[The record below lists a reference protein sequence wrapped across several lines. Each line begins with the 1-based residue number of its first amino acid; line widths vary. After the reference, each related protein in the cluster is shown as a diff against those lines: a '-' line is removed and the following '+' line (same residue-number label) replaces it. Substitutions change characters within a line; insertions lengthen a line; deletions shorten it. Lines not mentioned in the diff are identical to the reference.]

1 MVDECVKRKLGEIKS
16 LVEETLAE
24 KGDNGIIIKPKKGN
38 DNQNNN
44 DKKNYELSQQ
54 QQQQQQQ

>member
-16 LVEETLAE
+16 LVEETLVE
-24 KGDNGIIIKPKKGN
+24 KGDNGIMIKPKGN

-44 DKKNYELSQQ
+44 DKKKYELSQQ
-54 QQQQQQQ
+54 Q